1 MFYRSLLLPDLRMTL
16 DAGDADGLREFCD
29 ALYPAVAAEVLDEL
43 TATEIWTV
51 IRTCPPE
58 RQAEIFGF
66 LEDHRQVELID
77 VAPRSELSKLI
88 EEMAADDRVDFLEM
102 LEEEQVESLLPLIAQ
117 AERADIR
124 KLLSYPDGSA
134 GSIMTTEYTWL
145 SEELTV
151 SEALDQL
158 RVQAPESETIYYV
171 YILDEGRRLDGIVS
185 LRELIMARRTVK
197 LSEIMHHDVIS
208 VRVDDDEEFVAREV
222 AKYDFLAIPVVD
234 NQNQLVGI
242 VTHDD
247 VLDIL
252 EEEATEDAQRQAAME
267 PLEDSYM
274 ATPVLVLLYK
284 RGIWLV
290 ILLAAAFLTAFAM
303 KQFED
308 LQAQQAFIWMS
319 WFVPLV
325 LASGGNAGSQSATLV
340 IREMATRHMDRGEKW
355 TMLARET
362 RLACLLGG
370 GLMLLSFATA
380 VLLIEVDEAGVVG
393 LTVFLMVVMGTTA
406 GAVLPILFER
416 LGMDPALMSNPLIA
430 ALVDVMGVVIYFNAA
445 LLLLK
450 QTTQ

>member
-43 TATEIWTV
+43 SAAEIWTV
-51 IRTCPPE
+51 ISTCTPE
-58 RQAEIFGF
+58 RQAEILGF
-66 LEDHRQVELID
+66 LEDHRQVELIN
-77 VAPRSELSKLI
+77 VAPRKELSQLI
-88 EEMAADDRVDFLEM
+88 EEMAPDDRVDLLEM
-102 LEEEQVESLLPLIAQ
+102 LEDEQVESLLPLIAQ

-134 GSIMTTEYTWL
+134 GSIMTTEYT
-145 SEELTV
+145 SVPEELPV

-158 RVQAPESETIYYV
+158 RIQAVESETIYYV
-171 YILDEGRRLDGIVS
+171 YIVDEGRRLDGIIS
-185 LRELIMARRTVK
+185 LRELIMAKPTAR
-197 LSEIMHHDVIS
+197 LADIMHRDVIS
-208 VRVDDDEEFVAREV
+208 VRVDDDEEFVAQEV

-247 VLDIL
+247 AMDVLQ
-252 EEEATEDAQRQAAME
+252 EEATEDAQRQAAME

-274 ATPVLVLLYK
+274 ATPVFTLLHK

-290 ILLAAAFLTAFAM
+290 ILLVAAFLTAFAM

-340 IREMATRHMDRGEKW
+340 IREMATRHMDSGEKW
-355 TMLARET
+355 TMLRREF

-370 GLMLLSFATA
+370 GLMLLSFLTAATL
-380 VLLIEVDEAGVVG
+380 VEVDQAGVVG
-393 LTVFLMVVMGTTA
+393 LTVFLMVVMGTCA

-430 ALVDVMGVVIYFNAA
+430 ALVDVLGVVIYFNAA
-445 LLLLK
+445 LLLLSSAAN
-450 QTTQ
+450 

>member
-1 MFYRSLLLPDLRMTL
+1 MFYRSLLLPDLRMSL
-16 DAGDADGLREFCD
+16 DSGDRDGVREFCE
-29 ALYPAVAAEVLDEL
+29 ALHPAVAAEVLDEL
-43 TATEIWTV
+43 SAEEIWSV
-51 IRTCPPE
+51 ISVCHPQ
-58 RQAEIFGF
+58 RQAEILGF
-66 LEDHRQVELID
+66 LEDHRQIELID
-77 VAPRSELSKLI
+77 VAPRAELSKLI

-134 GSIMTTEYTWL
+134 GSIMTTEYAWL
-145 SEELTV
+145 PEELTV
-151 SEALDQL
+151 GEALDQL
-158 RVQAPESETIYYV
+158 RVKAPESETIYYI

-185 LRELIMARRTVK
+185 LRELIMAKRAAK
-197 LSEIMHHDVIS
+197 LSEIMHRDVIS

-234 NQNQLVGI
+234 NQHRLVGI

-274 ATPVLVLLYK
+274 ATPVLVLLHK

-290 ILLAAAFLTAFAM
+290 ILLGAAFLTAFVM

-340 IREMATRHMDRGEKW
+340 IREMATRHMDEGEKW
-355 TMLARET
+355 TMMKREF
-362 RLACLLGG
+362 RLACLLGVC
-370 GLMLLSFATA
+370 LMLLSFVSALSLVT
-380 VLLIEVDEAGVVG
+380 VSQAGVVG
-393 LTVFLMVVMGTTA
+393 LTVFLMVVMGTVA
-406 GAVLPILFER
+406 GAVLPILFQR

-445 LLLLK
+445 MLILN
-450 QTTQ
+450 TATP

>member
-43 TATEIWTV
+43 SATEIWTV
-51 IRTCPPE
+51 ICTSPPE
-58 RQAEIFGF
+58 RQAEIIGF

-77 VAPRSELSKLI
+77 VAPRNELSKLI
-88 EEMAADDRVDFLEM
+88 EEMAPDDRVDLLEM
-102 LEEEQVESLLPLIAQ
+102 LEDEQIESLLPLIAQ

-134 GSIMTTEYTWL
+134 GSIMTTEYAWL
-145 SEELTV
+145 PETLTV
-151 SEALDQL
+151 GEALDQL

-185 LRELIMARRTVK
+185 LRELIMSKRTVV
-197 LSEIMHHDVIS
+197 LSDIMHRDVIS

-274 ATPVLVLLYK
+274 ATPLFTLMHK

-290 ILLAAAFLTAFAM
+290 ILLAAAFLTAFVM

-340 IREMATRHMDRGEKW
+340 IREMATRHMDDGEKW
-355 TMLARET
+355 TMLRREF
-362 RLACLLGG
+362 RLACLLGA
-370 GLMLLSFATA
+370 GLMILSFATA
-380 VLLIEVDEAGVVG
+380 VTLISPSQAGVVG
-393 LTVFLMVVMGTTA
+393 LTVFLMVVMGTCA

-450 QTTQ
+450 SAGS